1 MLTSRLRETFFHH
14 EDSQEGEQAAM
25 RVVWFPVLEIFKPG
39 LDKAQSS
46 LVWHESWSCSEQEG
60 GLETS
65 WGLFQP
71 GLAWDHTRSYYIT
84 ARFKSPTHT
93 HELQPEY
100 WSNLSILFLMNKHSK
115 HICLQKVIQCFQAW
129 RFSIT
134 FTVSKVVTNL
144 VCFSA
149 IDLTSLRTTLIRDHL
164 LTL

>member
-1 MLTSRLRETFFHH
+1 MSRLRETFFHH

-25 RVVWFPVLEIFKPG
+25 RVVWFPVLEIFKPE

-46 LVWHESWSCSEQEG
+46 LVWHENWSCSEQEG

-84 ARFKSPTHT
+84 ATFKSPTHT

-144 VCFSA
+144 VWFSA
-149 IDLTSLRTTLIRDHL
+149 IDLTSLRTTLIQDHL